1 MERARDKSELA
12 SMLRAIH
19 GYFTQEEIDNMW
31 EVNKMLYNP
40 DGTLNSQGQDSL
52 KNGVIDGILVIAE
65 QVDSDNLIQAIL
77 KNSETQP
84 ELNDEKVLNVK
95 NFTPKPSPVT
105 IESILSGK
113 QTIRKG
119 QKGQV
124 VEEIQRMLLFLGY
137 DLGETGKKGA
147 GIDRDFGDTTEKAVE
162 KFQKDNKLKDTSG
175 VVGKETLTLL
185 IKQFEDAGKK

>member
-1 MERARDKSELA
+1 MAKARDKSELA

-19 GYFTQEEIDNMW
+19 GYFTQEEINNMW
-31 EVNKMLYNP
+31 EAKEMLYNP
-40 DGTLNSQGQDSL
+40 DGTINSQGQDSV
-52 KNGVIDGILVIAE
+52 KNGVINAIPVILEGLPKDEEI
-65 QVDSDNLIQAIL
+65 IQAFV
-77 KNSETQP
+77 NPGNQP
-84 ELNDEKVLNVK
+84 KLNDEKVSNVK
-95 NFTPKPSPVT
+95 NFTPKPDPVT

-124 VEEIQRMLLFLGY
+124 VGEIQKMLLYLGY
-137 DLGETGKKGA
+137 DLGETGKA

-185 IKQFEDAGKK
+185 KKQYDES